1 MRHLRPS
8 NHPAGEANITRGC
21 GRFGIIQMVSHYAS
35 VSRPELMAARVSPSQ
50 PLFFQLY
57 PDREKSRSE
66 AVLREVEA
74 LGFSAVFMTVD
85 GPVNG
90 NRERDLRA
98 PFELEEQERLV
109 EEARRAS
116 GRPGES
122 GELPER
128 PEDADN
134 KLVEGELVLVGTSG
148 GLRTT
153 AELDMSWTDV
163 SGPGVL
169 DCVFADVVVDSAL
182 AAKDD
187 EAPYCPERYVSSW
200 RALRPLM
207 LCYRHSVRCGRRPG
221 CRSGSAWHL
230 VVEPWW

>member
-1 MRHLRPS
+1 
-8 NHPAGEANITRGC
+8 
-21 GRFGIIQMVSHYAS
+21 MVSHYAS
-35 VSRPELMAARVSPSQ
+35 VSRPELMAARISPSQ

-66 AVLREVEA
+66 VVLREVEE
-74 LGFSAVFMTVD
+74 LGFNAVFMTVD

-90 NRERDLRA
+90 NRERDLKA
-98 PFELEEQERLV
+98 PFELEEQERLA
-109 EEARRAS
+109 EEAKRGPGAS
-116 GRPGES
+116 GE

-128 PEDADN
+128 PEDADD

-163 SGPGVL
+163 SERRML
-169 DCVFADVVVDSAL
+169 DCGVTDAVVDSAL

-187 EAPYCPERYVSSW
+187 KASHRPEGSVSQDW
-200 RALRPLM
+200 RVLQFLDVLLSQAFSVLRMQFRLPKRVCM
-207 LCYRHSVRCGRRPG
+207 ASCYRITAVS
-221 CRSGSAWHL
+221 RS
-230 VVEPWW
+230 